1 MITTKDVL
9 KWLLSLLSPYKK
21 HVVLALLA
29 LFVAASSWLLLG
41 QGIKLTVDEGM
52 NAEQLHKLNTAIGW
66 VLAFTV
72 LGCLATYFRF
82 YLMTWLG
89 ERISA
94 DIRINVYNHL
104 LSLPPGF
111 FAETRTGEVISRFT
125 NDTAVIQTVVGMSL
139 SMAIRSVI
147 GFVGALVLMAITS
160 PLLTLCVL
168 GAVPLILIPLRIIA
182 PKVRTYSRLSQDRI
196 ADIGAQVDETLHEIM
211 VVQAFTAESVERG
224 KFANTEMVSAVRR
237 AAR

>member
-104 LSLPPGF
+104 LSLPLPIQIF
-111 FAETRTGEVISRFT
+111 FWHLNRLRG
-125 NDTAVIQTVVGMSL
+125 
-139 SMAIRSVI
+139 I
-147 GFVGALVLMAITS
+147 GGHFF
-160 PLLTLCVL
+160 L
-168 GAVPLILIPLRIIA
+168 GDGCA
-182 PKVRTYSRLSQDRI
+182 S
-196 ADIGAQVDETLHEIM
+196 
-211 VVQAFTAESVERG
+211 
-224 KFANTEMVSAVRR
+224 
-237 AAR
+237 